1 MKCEESTNNL
11 KQLFISNKW
20 NWNENEM

>member
-1 MKCEESTNNL
+1 MKYEESTNNL

-20 NWNENEM
+20 NWNKNEM